1 MVRELLS
8 RGFDVR
14 VLVRDPSSL
23 MARELRELGAA
34 LIRGDMNEPASLR
47 KAMRGVHGVF
57 SVQPVSKSDFGL
69 EVRQGVRVI
78 DAAKREGV
86 AHMVYSSVGGAERA
100 SGVAHFESKWRI
112 EEHLRMQGVP
122 CTVLRPVSFME
133 NFRALLRP
141 KSVDGELV
149 LRMALRP
156 ETRFQL
162 IAIRDIAVFA
172 AEAFE
177 RPNAFLNRSIELAGD
192 APTMLELASA
202 FQRVTGVPTRFESL
216 PISQLRIVNMEV
228 AKMFEWLEQ
237 ESHSADIPAL
247 RRLHPG
253 LMTLDD
259 WLQEFVVEVAAP
271 VSRPQPIVRLLKW

>member
-1 MVRELLS
+1 VVRELLS